1 MPRDGSGVYSKPA
14 GSTATTDT
22 TALAETHNTPIDD
35 LVTDANTA
43 RPVVAG
49 GTGAS
54 TALAAR
60 VNLGVSGVVV
70 DKSGAYTAL
79 VADRS
84 KLIRGTASFT
94 LSLTAAAT
102 LGDGWFVD
110 VLATTGTITID
121 PNGSETID
129 GASTLAITVGQSAR
143 IRCNGTAFYSQFL
156 AVGAAPV
163 FTTIELGNASDTTLS
178 RVSSGVIAVEGDTVA
193 MLSAAQ
199 TMSNKTLASPA
210 ITGTPTVT
218 STDAG
223 SGLGPLLVL
232 HRDSASP
239 AASDNLG
246 SVQYRG
252 EDAASNVTIY
262 AMEYAFITATTDG
275 AERGGWAVQTMQ
287 SGTLTD
293 ALVVDSL
300 GKVGLGSSFPSSYQV
315 LYNDLVVGKASEA
328 SGGIVIVGSSLSTLQ
343 FVDNISGAETRDAL
357 IQMDHVLDRL
367 SLNPD
372 AATPFLNMFGAASA
386 YAGRLGVGTASP
398 RVTLDVNGPVATD
411 VVAVASLPAASGCA
425 GARAMVSNS
434 TVAAASNFGAIVA
447 GGGASTVPVYSDG
460 TNWRIG

>member
-14 GSTATTDT
+14 GSTATTGQ
-22 TALAETHNTPIDD
+22 TALATTHNTPLDD

-49 GTGAS
+49 GTGAA

-60 VNLGVSGVVV
+60 ANLGVSGVII

-79 VADRS
+79 AADRA

-129 GASTLAITVGQSAR
+129 GATTLAITVGQSAR

-178 RVSSGVIAVEGDTVA
+178 RVSAGVMAVEGDTVA
-193 MLSAAQ
+193 MLAATQ
-199 TMSNKTLASPA
+199 TLSNKTLAGPA
-210 ITGTPTVT
+210 MTGTPTVT

-223 SGLGPLLVL
+223 SAVGPVLIL

-239 AASDNLG
+239 VAGDNLG
-246 SVQYRG
+246 AVQFRG
-252 EDAASNVTIY
+252 EDAASNSTIY
-262 AMEYAFITATTDG
+262 ASVYGFMSGTADG
-275 AERGGWAVQTMQ
+275 GELGGLAIQTMQ
-287 SGTLTD
+287 AGTLTD

-300 GKVGLGSSFPSSYQV
+300 GKVAIGTSFPVLYQAA
-315 LYNDLVVGKASEA
+315 YNDLVVGKAAEA
-328 SGGIVIVGSSLSTLQ
+328 SGGIVIVGSSVSTLQ
-343 FVDNISGAETRDAL
+343 FVDNISGLETRDAL

-367 SLNPD
+367 SLNAD
-372 AATPFLNMFGAASA
+372 AATPLLNLFGAASS
-386 YAGRLGVGTASP
+386 YAGNVGIGTSTPA
-398 RVTLDVNGPVATD
+398 TKLDVNGGVKIATTTVAG
-411 VVAVASLPAASGCA
+411 LPAATVAGMRFFVSDGTA
-425 GARAMVSNS
+425 GAFR
-434 TVAAASNFGAIVA
+434 TVVT
-447 GGGASTVPVYSDG
+447 GGGAVFLPVYSDG
-460 TNWRIG
+460 TDWRIG

>member
-14 GSTATTDT
+14 GSTATTGDV
-22 TALAETHNTPIDD
+22 ALAATHNNPIDD

-49 GTGAS
+49 GTGAA

-60 VNLGVSGVVV
+60 ANLGVSGVII

-79 VADRS
+79 AADRA

-129 GASTLAITVGQSAR
+129 GATTLAITVGQSAR

-178 RVSSGVIAVEGDTVA
+178 RVSAGVVAVEGDTVA
-193 MLSAAQ
+193 TLTATQ
-199 TMSNKTLASPA
+199 TMSNKTIASPA

-223 SGLGPLLVL
+223 SGLGPLLIL

-246 SVQYRG
+246 SVQFRG

-262 AMEYAFITATTDG
+262 AMAYGFITDTTDG
-275 AERGGWAVQTMQ
+275 AERGGLAIQTMQ

-293 ALVVDSL
+293 ALVVDSQ
-300 GKVGLGSSFPSSYQV
+300 GKVGLGSSVPSAYQSA
-315 LYNDLVVGKASEA
+315 YNDLVVGRASEA
-328 SGGIVIVGSSLSTLQ
+328 SGGIVIVGSSVSTLQ

-367 SLNPD
+367 SLNAD
-372 AATPFLNMFGAASA
+372 AATPLLNLFGAASA
-386 YAGRLGVGTASP
+386 YAGNVGIGTSTPA
-398 RVTLDVNGPVATD
+398 VKLDVSGGVKIGTTTVAG
-411 VVAVASLPAASGCA
+411 LPAAAAAGA
-425 GARAMVSNS
+425 GARYFVSDG
-434 TVAAASNFGAIVA
+434 TAAAFRTVVV
-447 GGGASTVPVYSDG
+447 GGGSVFLPVYSDG
-460 TNWRIG
+460 TDWRIG